1 MVIFLYGEGGTL
13 KIVEEINEYIMLML
27 NECMKRLIYYY
38 FSILRRINP
47 CSVSKYQL
55 QSAPLVP
62 DIEVHH
68 VGGGPDDPE
77 GEGVEDDEEQEGDER
92 HHHEVS

>member
-1 MVIFLYGEGGTL
+1 M
-13 KIVEEINEYIMLML
+13 
-27 NECMKRLIYYY
+27 
-38 FSILRRINP
+38 
-47 CSVSKYQL
+47 CSH
-55 QSAPLVP
+55 VP

-68 VGGGPDDPE
+68 VGRGPDDPE